1 MRIYPWGKL
10 PACLSRTDRKLEAYA
25 TVRTQWPKDVAARFT
40 TFRAEGAFLVSAA
53 CSDGE
58 VIDGEVSSEAGGPCR
73 FYSPWD
79 AQPRVETVHG
89 TAVPLEEWAE
99 GILSFDTT
107 AGAKYRILP
116 PQQP

>member
-1 MRIYPWGKL
+1 MRIYPCGKL
-10 PACLSRTDRKLEAYA
+10 PACLSRTDRKQEAYA

-40 TFRAEGAFLVSAA
+40 TIRAEGAFLVSTA
-53 CSDGE
+53 CSNEE
-58 VIDGEVSSEAGGPCR
+58 VIDVEVSSEAGGPCR

-79 AQPRVETVHG
+79 AQPRVETAQR
-89 TAVPLEEWAE
+89 TAVPLGQWPE